1 MPAGTITLTA
11 TADTGPNQQ
20 MTAQV
25 INEVI
30 SMNFRFKDGSLDIYS
45 DNPPRMLTV
54 QYSDLTAVTFT
65 PASRTVV
72 ITDV

>member
-1 MPAGTITLTA
+1 MPAGTITLTV

-20 MTAQV
+20 ITAQV
-25 INEVI
+25 ITEVI
-30 SMNFRFKDGSLDIYS
+30 SMNFRFKDGAVDIYA

-54 QYSDLTAVTFT
+54 QYSDLTGVTFT
-65 PASRTVV
+65 PASRTVT